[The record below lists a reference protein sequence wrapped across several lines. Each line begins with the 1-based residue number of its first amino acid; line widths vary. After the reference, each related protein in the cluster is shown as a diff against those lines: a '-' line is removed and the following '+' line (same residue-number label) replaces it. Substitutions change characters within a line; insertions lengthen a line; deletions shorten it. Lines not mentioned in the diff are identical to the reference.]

1 MRPQTRIRI
10 MRRPGTQRNREA
22 PEIRQT
28 YFDPA
33 LRTARAQSVSADRSE
48 DSIRPQDQ
56 ASDQDQE
63 N

>member
-1 MRPQTRIRI
+1 MQPQTRIRI
-10 MRRPGTQRNREA
+10 MRRPGAQRNREA

-33 LRTARAQSVSADRSE
+33 LRAARAQSGS
-48 DSIRPQDQ
+48 DSRKIQSGQ
-56 ASDQDQE
+56 DQDQE